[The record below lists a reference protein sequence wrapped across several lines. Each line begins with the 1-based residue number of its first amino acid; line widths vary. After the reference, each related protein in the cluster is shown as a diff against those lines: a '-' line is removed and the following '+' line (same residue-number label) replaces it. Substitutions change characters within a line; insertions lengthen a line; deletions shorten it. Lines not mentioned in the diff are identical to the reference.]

1 MTVDLP
7 NIRHLKAFRE
17 TARLRGISA
26 GAEAVHLSQPAV
38 TQAIAGM
45 ERSLDTVLFDRRP
58 EGMFLTDT
66 GALFAARIRAL
77 FALLEEGA
85 EQAVRL
91 AGRKG
96 ALEGAR
102 PDPGFHARVTA
113 AQLRALV
120 AVGDAGSISLAAR
133 AAGIS
138 QPSIHRAARD
148 LEKLAGISL
157 FAPRRGGIELTEPGE
172 VLARAVKLAGAELR
186 QGEAELAALKGRDST
201 RIAVGSMPLSR
212 AAILPDAMHRL
223 LQERAGVQLRNV
235 DGPYGELLKGLRH
248 GDLDLLIGALRDPAP
263 TEDVV
268 QEALFDDPLA
278 LVVGPGHPLAN
289 RQGVRLEDTLGYPWI
304 APPITTPAGSY
315 LHQVLKIDELP
326 ETPVRVVSSSMV
338 MVRGLLARGDYV
350 TIISLNQI
358 GVERH
363 QGQMVPLD
371 IPLPDSTRPIGLT
384 TRQGWKP
391 TPTQARFLDLIR
403 EAATGAIEKTNTAE
417 GQ

>member
-1 MTVDLP
+1 MTVEFP

-38 TQAIAGM
+38 TQAIAGL
-45 ERSLDTVLFDRRP
+45 ERSLEAQLFDRRP
-58 EGMFLTDT
+58 EGMFLTDPGT
-66 GALFAARIRAL
+66 LYAARIEAL

-91 AGRKG
+91 AGRRG

-102 PDPGFHARVTA
+102 PDPHFHARVTA

-120 AVGDAGSISLAAR
+120 AVGDAGSFSLAAR

-148 LEKLAGISL
+148 LEKLAGIAL

-172 VLARAVKLAGAELR
+172 LLARAVKLAAAELR
-186 QGEAELAALKGRDST
+186 QGEAELAELKGRDST

-212 AAILPDAMHRL
+212 AEILPEAMHRL
-223 LQERAGVQLRNV
+223 LAERGGVQLRNV

-248 GDLDLLIGALRDPAP
+248 GDLDLLIGALRDPVP

-268 QEALFDDPLA
+268 QEVLFDDPLA
-278 LVVGPGHPLAN
+278 LVVGPGHPLAG
-289 RQGVRLEDTLGYPWI
+289 RKGLRLEDTLAYPWI

-315 LHQVLKIDELP
+315 LHQVLRIDELP
-326 ETPVRVVSSSMV
+326 QTPVRVVSSSMV

-350 TIISLNQI
+350 TIISRNQI
-358 GVERH
+358 GVERA
-363 QGQMVPLD
+363 QGLMVPLD
-371 IPLPDSTRPIGLT
+371 VPLEGSARPIGLT
-384 TRQGWKP
+384 TRRGWKP

-403 EAATGAIEKTNTAE
+403 EAAQRVIGKTNGAE